1 MATTKVKGTSKKI
14 KELKGIEDIR
24 PEKITDEQ
32 LKKVQDTVNSINRA
46 QLEIGS
52 MELRKHEMMHNIAGL
67 REQLTSLQGE
77 FEKDYGTFDID
88 IQDGTINYTKENGEA
103 DKKD

>member
-1 MATTKVKGTSKKI
+1 MGAKGTNAKI
-14 KELKGIEDIR
+14 KELRGVK

-32 LKKVQDTVNSINRA
+32 LKKVQDSVNNINRA

-67 REQLTSLQGE
+67 RDELTLLQTE
-77 FEKDYGTFDID
+77 FEKDYGTFDIN
-88 IQDGTINYTKENGEA
+88 IQDGTINYPKENGKA
-103 DKKD
+103 DS

>member
-1 MATTKVKGTSKKI
+1 MTKTKLKKKSSTSAKI
-14 KELKGIEDIR
+14 KELKGIK

-32 LKKVQDTVNSINRA
+32 LKKVQTTVNNINRS

-52 MELRKHEMMHNIAGL
+52 MELKKHELMHNIAGL
-67 REQLTSLQGE
+67 RDELTLLQSE
-77 FEKDYGTFDID
+77 FEKDYGTFDIN
-88 IQDGTINYTKENGEA
+88 IQDGKINYPENGEA

>member
-1 MATTKVKGTSKKI
+1 MATKTKGTNAKI
-14 KELKGIEDIR
+14 KELKGIK

-32 LKKVQDTVNSINRA
+32 LKKVQDTVNNINRS

-52 MELRKHEMMHNIAGL
+52 MEIKKHEVMHNIAGL
-67 REQLTSLQGE
+67 RDSLTVLQSE
-77 FEKDYGTFDID
+77 FEKDYGTFDIN
-88 IQDGTINYTKENGEA
+88 IQDGTINYPENGEA

>member
-1 MATTKVKGTSKKI
+1 MAKGTNAKI
-14 KELKGIEDIR
+14 KELKGIK

-32 LKKVQDTVNSINRA
+32 LKKVQDTVNNINRA

-52 MELRKHEMMHNIAGL
+52 VELKKHEMMHQIAGL
-67 REQLTSLQGE
+67 RDELTLLQTE
-77 FEKDYGTFDID
+77 FDKEYGTFDIN
-88 IQDGTINYTKENGEA
+88 IQDGTINYTENGEA

>member
-1 MATTKVKGTSKKI
+1 MAKTKTKGTNAKI
-14 KELKGIEDIR
+14 KELKGIK

-32 LKKVQDTVNSINRA
+32 LKIVQDTVNNINRS

-52 MELRKHEMMHNIAGL
+52 MEIKKHEVMHNIAGL
-67 REQLTSLQGE
+67 RDSLTVLQSE
-77 FEKDYGTFDID
+77 FEKDYGTFDIN
-88 IQDGTINYTKENGEA
+88 IQDGTINYTENGEA

>member
-14 KELKGIEDIR
+14 KELKGVK

-32 LKKVQDTVNSINRA
+32 LAKVQNTVNNINRA

-52 MELRKHEMMHNIAGL
+52 IELKKHEMMHQIAGL
-67 REQLTSLQGE
+67 RDELTVLQSD
-77 FEKDYGTFDID
+77 FEKEYGTFDIN
-88 IQDGTINYTKENGEA
+88 IQDGTINYPSNGEVN
-103 DKKD
+103 KKD

>member
-1 MATTKVKGTSKKI
+1 MAKNTSAKI
-14 KELKGIEDIR
+14 KELKGIK

-52 MELRKHEMMHNIAGL
+52 IELKKHEMMHRIAGL
-67 REQLTSLQGE
+67 RDELTLLQGE
-77 FEKDYGTFDID
+77 FEKDYGTFDVN
-88 IQDGTINYTKENGEA
+88 IQDGTINYGDDVKA
-103 DKKD
+103 DS

>member
-14 KELKGIEDIR
+14 KELKGVK

-32 LKKVQDTVNSINRA
+32 LAKVQNTVNNINRA

-52 MELRKHEMMHNIAGL
+52 IELKKHEMMHQIAGL
-67 REQLTSLQGE
+67 RDELTVLQSD
-77 FEKDYGTFDID
+77 FEKEYGTFDIN
-88 IQDGTINYTKENGEA
+88 IQDGTINYTEDGEA
-103 DKKD
+103 NKKD